1 MEAAIVD
8 VDELIDSIWWEI
20 WVPFYY
26 MSCLYITLLRK

>member
-26 MSCLYITLLRK
+26 MSYTFTSYC